1 MLNNFLEVQKQARL
15 EAKRIN
21 DSLKLKNKPIYVD
34 PLLFWKNNEIKFI
47 QLSRLAKAFLGIP
60 VTSAYIERFFSKT
73 GFIMRPHRRCMGD
86 DLAEDLFYCKENL
99 NFL

>member
-60 VTSAYIERFFSKT
+60 VTSAYILV
-73 GFIMRPHRRCMGD
+73 RPVLLCVHI
-86 DLAEDLFYCKENL
+86 EDAWVTI
-99 NFL
+99 

>member
-1 MLNNFLEVQKQARL
+1 M
-15 EAKRIN
+15 
-21 DSLKLKNKPIYVD
+21 D

-86 DLAEDLFYCKENL
+86 DLPEFILLQRKLELSLEKLIFIKI
-99 NFL
+99 

>member
-60 VTSAYIERFFSKT
+60 VTSAYIERYFLV
-73 GFIMRPHRRCMGD
+73 RPVLLCVHI
-86 DLAEDLFYCKENL
+86 EDAWVTI
-99 NFL
+99 